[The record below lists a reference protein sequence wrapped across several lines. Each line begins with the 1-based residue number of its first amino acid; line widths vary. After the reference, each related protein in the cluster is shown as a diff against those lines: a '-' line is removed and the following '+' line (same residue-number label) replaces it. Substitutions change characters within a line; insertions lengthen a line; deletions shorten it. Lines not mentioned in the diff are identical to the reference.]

1 MADNNEDNQ
10 QQQQLDTTLNS
21 AQILSIPS
29 QQPDPPKHSTP
40 KSWFFNQIIF

>member
-1 MADNNEDNQ
+1 MADNNEDN

-29 QQPDPPKHSTP
+29 QQPEPPKHSTP
-40 KSWFFNQIIF
+40 KSWFFNRIMF